1 MTNAEL
7 AQNDRSSSIPHFSGL
22 LDHRSKQLIG
32 LWILLRVLTSA
43 VALVP
48 SIMVRGLK
56 ADFSPVE
63 LNNPVWPP
71 YLPFFSWLNRV
82 LVEPWFRWDAKYYI
96 WGTSQGFSVEDGS
109 ASFHPLLSL
118 LAKPIFY
125 LTGAPL
131 FSILLVATL
140 ATLALYLCFYRLA
153 LVDLKDEDAWRATLL
168 FIVFPGS
175 YVFFA
180 PYTESTFLL
189 FSVLLFYFAHQKRWL
204 LAGVCGALATLTRQ
218 QGLFL
223 TVPLAMELW
232 YHKERKPLALTSVL
246 LIPIAYGVWIL
257 YRAIFL
263 VDSYPDFSSLHGL
276 IYSTLI
282 SPSAHKVVVEQDFL
296 FPLHAL
302 YLSFV
307 KLWRDPNI
315 PTSTDLLLGACF
327 VFMTVLSWR
336 YLRNSYRVYV
346 LIILVVSFGYH
357 TGMQVSSPYMGLP
370 RHLLLAFP
378 IFIGLAPQVTAYAM
392 NKLFKV
398 GLLCLLLLTFFH
410 CLRVWVP

>member
-1 MTNAEL
+1 MWL
-7 AQNDRSSSIPHFSGL
+7 
-22 LDHRSKQLIG
+22 
-32 LWILLRVLTSA
+32 LLRVLTSA

-48 SIMVRGLK
+48 SFLIRKVN

-63 LNNPVWPP
+63 LSIPVWPP
-71 YLPFFSWLNRV
+71 SSPFLTWLDRV
-82 LVEPWFRWDAKYYI
+82 LVQPWFRWDAKYYI
-96 WGTSQGFSVEDGS
+96 WGTARGFSVEDGS

-140 ATLALYLCFYRLA
+140 ATLALYFCFYRLA
-153 LVDLKDEDAWRATLL
+153 RLDLEEETAWRASLL
-168 FIVFPGS
+168 FITFPAA
-175 YVFFA
+175 YVFYA

-189 FSVLLFYFAHQKRWL
+189 FSILLFYFARQKRWA
-204 LAGVCGALATLTRQ
+204 LAALCGALATLTRQ

-223 TVPLAMELW
+223 IVPLAMELW
-232 YHKERKPLALTSVL
+232 YAKERKPLALGSVL
-246 LIPIAYGVWIL
+246 LIPLSYGLWIL
-257 YRAIFL
+257 YRALVL
-263 VDSYPDFSSLHGL
+263 VDSYPDFSSIHGF

-282 SPSAHKVVVEQDFL
+282 SRSAHKVVAEQDFL

-302 YLSFV
+302 YLAFV
-307 KLWRDPNI
+307 KLWRDPNV
-315 PTSTDLLLGACF
+315 PTSTDLLLGGCLVLIA
-327 VFMTVLSWR
+327 VLSWR

-346 LIILVVSFGYH
+346 LIILIVSFGYH

-378 IFIGLAPQVTAYAM
+378 IFIGLAPRVTRYAM
-392 NKLFKV
+392 NKLFKI